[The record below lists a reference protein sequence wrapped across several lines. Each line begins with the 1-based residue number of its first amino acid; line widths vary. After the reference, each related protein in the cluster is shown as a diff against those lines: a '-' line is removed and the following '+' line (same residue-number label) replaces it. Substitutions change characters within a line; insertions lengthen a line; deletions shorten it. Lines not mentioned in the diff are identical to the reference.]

1 MIFGT
6 LLEISFSKAMNIKN
20 KIASGS
26 QSIIRNT
33 ELFGKIKA
41 LAHLRTSNQNSI
53 FSSLRAKNGK
63 LE

>member
-1 MIFGT
+1 
-6 LLEISFSKAMNIKN
+6 MNIKN
-20 KIASGS
+20 KIATRS
-26 QSIIRNT
+26 QSIIHNT

-53 FSSLRAKNGK
+53 FSSLRAKNEK